1 MLLPIIIMSLRTA
14 LTLITQQKFNHE
26 SALIEILKTAIK
38 EAKTEERIVFL
49 LECKRAKIIPKFMQ
63 NTTKHVRKISD
74 DGRYQKKVDRFS
86 FTALTEAI
94 QDAFRHRAF
103 LWRQKRRLL
112 KEVTDIQHPLVQQT
126 LNEASRLFWT
136 TVEESRRKLRKK
148 YEKLAAYQLKQSEC
162 NLDTGRHGGEGPSST
177 VSDLSP
183 GPRFTNRTYPVVGA
197 SL

>member
-1 MLLPIIIMSLRTA
+1 MRLRFILLHIIIMSLRTA

-49 LECKRAKIIPKFMQ
+49 LECKRAKIIPKFIQ
-63 NTTKHVRKISD
+63 NTTKHARKISD

-112 KEVTDIQHPLVQQT
+112 KEVTDIQHPLVQRT

-148 YEKLAAYQLKQSEC
+148 
-162 NLDTGRHGGEGPSST
+162 
-177 VSDLSP
+177 V
-183 GPRFTNRTYPVVGA
+183 
-197 SL
+197 